1 MTRTNGWQRMWL
13 LASALWAVVV
23 LVFAGRFQSNGDQ
36 AVPEVNMTLFA
47 LRLWI
52 TPVAAV
58 YGLGLGLAWIRR
70 GFQVEAK

>member
-1 MTRTNGWQRMWL
+1 MARLSGWLRMWI

-23 LVFAGRFQSNGDQ
+23 LIFAGRFQSGDQ
-36 AVPEVNMTLFA
+36 AVPEIDMTLLA

-52 TPVAAV
+52 MPVAAM
-58 YGLGLGLAWIRR
+58 YGLGLGLDWVRR

>member
-1 MTRTNGWQRMWL
+1 MTRINGWRRMWL

-23 LVFAGRFQSNGDQ
+23 LVLAGRFQPNGAQ

-52 TPVAAV
+52 TPVAAI
-58 YGLGLGLAWIRR
+58 YGLGLGFAWVRR